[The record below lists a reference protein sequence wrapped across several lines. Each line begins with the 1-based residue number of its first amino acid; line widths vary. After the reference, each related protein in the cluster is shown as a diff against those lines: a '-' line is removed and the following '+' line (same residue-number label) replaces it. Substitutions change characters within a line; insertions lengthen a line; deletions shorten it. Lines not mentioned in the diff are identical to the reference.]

1 MRQVLAW
8 EMGRDREAALRLAA
22 ALKWWWLLRGRL
34 SGVYPVDDIAGPG
47 PGPRGSRGCP
57 PVPGRRPRAGLSG
70 RGGVRP
76 GAPRGCRRGGR
87 RPGRGGAAGPAG
99 RSGPRRHRSL
109 DSPVV
114 PHPADRCAD
123 PSRRLRRRRAGL
135 RGRAGR
141 VPGRGRPEGPAV
153 PAVLD
158 GAAGPAGRPRQRR
171 RGAAARSH
179 PAICAGR
186 RRDLEQYYL
195 DYCGYL
201 CAATGRPAE
210 AVTMWAA
217 HAALTTREN
226 LPGTARHRG
235 SRCAR
240 PGRRWD
246 RPGFGPPSSAAR
258 R

>member
-1 MRQVLAW
+1 VCTRSTTLLDLGQVP
-8 EMGRDREAALRLAA
+8 EAAEAARRSLAVARELGYPDGEVFALVLLAGAAAAAGDLGEAVRLARQA
-22 ALKWWWLLRGRL
+22 DQVPGDIVPSTARSCRILLRGR
-34 SGVYPVDDIAGPG
+34 S
-47 PGPRGSRGCP
+47 
-57 PVPGRRPRAGLSG
+57 
-70 RGGVRP
+70 
-76 GAPRGCRRGGR
+76 
-87 RPGRGGAAGPAG
+87 
-99 RSGPRRHRSL
+99 
-109 DSPVV
+109 
-114 PHPADRCAD
+114 
-123 PSRRLRRRRAGL
+123 
-135 RGRAGR
+135 GR